1 MNGADI
7 AMINSPSNTSLSSLG
22 SPGGAGSVHR
32 KSMMIRKR
40 SYFVKNPIGQFES
53 SLGPME
59 EVLNTSLEEQEVKHE
74 AEEGAEVTEDE
85 KNKSSESENIGEC
98 IKILSSETECND
110 NFEMFQHSK
119 DDISGDSST
128 GASDD
133 GGVLIASVGNPTQL
147 ELPRKTS
154 SEPFNDKTIQTPES
168 GRYQT
173 ADESPNNIDDEDD
186 RSNSSFEDS
195 SSEEELATSKSSD
208 LTGQKSPNSL
218 YKSHFLNKPQKKAE
232 QLQDAEEEDNIV
244 LLHDRTDDD
253 EQQNVMDMTSILS
266 QSKISPPID
275 PSLLETPPTKNKT
288 VIDGILPDESITPK
302 RKTISRQ
309 SSIEDLGITDLTSQ
323 IDSLESKREI
333 NLEDSKLEQKRWNPR
348 KATTDATEKK
358 PQHRRKRSGD
368 VAAASLYAGGPDWAG
383 MEHDKIPLPDQRGID
398 DDMEYFDN
406 APNYFTDSRRR
417 SKMVLGTSDSTKSTE
432 IYRSDEVN
440 DVSSHFSPRITRS
453 SPKEKMTRKTIL
465 HEEPLLHRNDSFE
478 DRSTTTHDS
487 ESNFSWISQR
497 TLSFHAENL
506 FNNRL
511 DPLSNKRSDSPRLL
525 VPPPLERQLG
535 VKNEMKHFQ
544 SRIHARS
551 KSDDSGFRS
560 VTSAKYVADLEL
572 EEDTYPTY
580 ICPRCHTK
588 QREFFTVASARK
600 DSKSGSGGWMVGIF
614 ITYMVGA
621 LFLFGWEVCTIFLTG
636 SFFSL
641 TPLCLLTLSTPSI
654 R

>member
-1 MNGADI
+1 
-7 AMINSPSNTSLSSLG
+7 
-22 SPGGAGSVHR
+22 
-32 KSMMIRKR
+32 
-40 SYFVKNPIGQFES
+40 
-53 SLGPME
+53 
-59 EVLNTSLEEQEVKHE
+59 
-74 AEEGAEVTEDE
+74 
-85 KNKSSESENIGEC
+85 
-98 IKILSSETECND
+98 
-110 NFEMFQHSK
+110 MFQHSK

-133 GGVLIASVGNPTQL
+133 GGVPIASVGNPTQL
-147 ELPRKTS
+147 DLPRKTS

-173 ADESPNNIDDEDD
+173 ADESPNDVDDEED
-186 RSNSSFEDS
+186 RSTSSFEDS
-195 SSEEELATSKSSD
+195 SSEEEPTTSKSPD
-208 LTGQKSPNSL
+208 LVGQKSPNSL
-218 YKSHFLNKPQKKAE
+218 HKPHFLNKPQKKAE

-266 QSKISPPID
+266 ESKISPPID
-275 PSLLETPPTKNKT
+275 PSLLKTPPTKNNS
-288 VIDGILPDESITPK
+288 VNDGILPDESITPK

-323 IDSLESKREI
+323 LDSLETKRYI
-333 NLEDSKLEQKRWNPR
+333 NLEGNKSEQKKWIPR

-398 DDMEYFDN
+398 DDVEYFDN

-417 SKMVLGTSDSTKSTE
+417 SKMVLEASDSRKSTE
-432 IYRSDEVN
+432 IYQSDEVN
-440 DVSSHFSPRITRS
+440 DSHFSSLINRS
-453 SPKEKMTRKTIL
+453 SRKEEMTRNSSL

-497 TLSFHAENL
+497 TLQTREMDNDKDYPQETVDVSSQTRDLNGLRSHITPWYSANDNGSFHAESL
-506 FNNRL
+506 FKNNRS
-511 DPLSNKRSDSPRLL
+511 DPISNERSDSPRLL

-551 KSDDSGFRS
+551 KSDDSGFHS
-560 VTSAKYVADLEL
+560 VTSAKYVGGLEL
-572 EEDTYPTY
+572 EEDLYPTY
-580 ICPRCHTK
+580 ICPRCRTK
-588 QREFFTVASARK
+588 QREFFTVASVRK
-600 DSKSGSGGWMVGIF
+600 DPKSGSGGWMVGIF
-614 ITYMVGA
+614 IIYMVGA
-621 LFLFGWEVCTIFLTG
+621 LFLFGWEVCTIFLIG
-636 SFFSL
+636 SFFFFDAFILTHSIYSFNSL
-641 TPLCLLTLSTPSI
+641 GGMAETGLFLLLGNDFNYNWPRRLCPC